1 MGRVHRWHG
10 FGAGRRRSYV
20 GRHEA
25 RGWRAAT
32 RGIVAVV
39 VAVLAVATVA
49 FIGIGP
55 SGSRVDPPRSRPPP
69 PASYLIAAPGFGVGV
84 EGWRALPGTFV
95 TKGQLGAPTA
105 SYARVQR
112 DPTAPAR
119 RDSSTHSAITGLAT
133 RVRMSATVDTPLRAT
148 VRVRASRA
156 GVSVLVRRY
165 ERVGD
170 KEVSGSERRVRLQ
183 GTDWQQ
189 VVAAHRV
196 LRAGAA
202 IYLEIS
208 ALALQPQD
216 ALFVDQTKV
225 TSP

>member
-1 MGRVHRWHG
+1 
-10 FGAGRRRSYV
+10 
-20 GRHEA
+20 
-25 RGWRAAT
+25 
-32 RGIVAVV
+32 
-39 VAVLAVATVA
+39 
-49 FIGIGP
+49 
-55 SGSRVDPPRSRPPP
+55 
-69 PASYLIAAPGFGVGV
+69 
-84 EGWRALPGTFV
+84 
-95 TKGQLGAPTA
+95 
-105 SYARVQR
+105 
-112 DPTAPAR
+112 
-119 RDSSTHSAITGLAT
+119 
-133 RVRMSATVDTPLRAT
+133 MSATVDTPLRAT

-156 GVSVLVRRY
+156 GVTVVVRLY